1 MQHAVGYKVYADIL
15 WVDRK
20 RRVPMMKVLFP
31 LPVSR
36 VVVCST
42 RIFFCWNAYVIDDDD
57 SSSPPL
63 GATGAGLLLKNDT
76 FRGVSEAGVVSFC
89 SGEAS
94 CKVGSRI
101 AVGEPS
107 STLPSAGGTVATGP
121 FFAPASSAIVREC
134 SRSGG
139 NRRRNQ
145 SPNWADCL
153 QGGSLCRPVTQL
165 TVTVSGLPLSRGT
178 GPTLVQ
184 RSMSTKRSFR

>member
-42 RIFFCWNAYVIDDDD
+42 RIFFCWNSVIDDDD